1 MKRLYVLLLTFFTIM
16 TLVGCSEEVP
26 ENSTAVGI
34 PAKIVRR
41 EGIRVDDL
49 DQIHIPDP
57 VAQEI
62 ARLEARLCE
71 LSEQLEK
78 IKDQPSKK

>member
-1 MKRLYVLLLTFFTIM
+1 M
-16 TLVGCSEEVP
+16 
-26 ENSTAVGI
+26 

-41 EGIRVDDL
+41 EGKKVENDL

-62 ARLEARLCE
+62 KRLENRLAALESE
-71 LSEQLEK
+71 LAE
-78 IKDQPSKK
+78 IAKDDKDKGKRSKRN